1 MDQVLPAPVFSAI
14 GQAIEAVYSLKPL
27 IEPTCF
33 MVPEFVRTA
42 VQGLAD
48 SIGFDV
54 ETLNMTLGLFL
65 AYPLGLVMQVM
76 PYGKVRHIFS
86 FLLGAFLLQFIVGV
100 QWIHHVA
107 SSLVAYAMLAMM
119 PRSVSK
125 NAVPV
130 FAMLYMTA
138 GHLHRQFINYL
149 GWDMDFTG
157 SQMVLTI
164 KLYSL
169 AYNLYDGEHLA
180 AGGTDRASSRCKHL
194 ALDKLPGL
202 IEYLGYTFCFANII
216 AGPAYEYKY
225 YADACDG
232 SLLYDKAGKPKGKIP
247 SNVWPTVA
255 PLLQSILHLGIFV
268 VVGSKFPVL
277 DPDDP
282 QRNIPAFLS
291 EKILAQPW
299 VMRYGYCWLGLFFS
313 RQKYYFAWKNAE
325 GSNNLWYA
333 GFEGFD
339 DKGDAKGWDIASNID
354 VLKFETAPNLKKLT
368 GAWNKKTANW
378 LGRYVYTRTGG
389 SLVATYGLSAFW
401 HGFYPG
407 YYMFFLTVPLIT
419 ACERIGR
426 KKISPHFGDSMVYR
440 VLCMVVTTVVV
451 SYAIAPFQ
459 MLAFEW
465 SLAVLKNHYFFGHIV
480 CIIFYAVVS
489 QMKTPKKKEA

>member
-1 MDQVLPAPVFSAI
+1 MDQVLPASVFSAI
-14 GQAIEAVYSLKPL
+14 GKGIDAIYSLQPL
-27 IEPTCF
+27 VEPTCF
-33 MVPEFVRTA
+33 LVPTFVRTA
-42 VQGLAD
+42 IADLAD
-48 SIGFDV
+48 SIGFDA
-54 ETLNMTLGLFL
+54 ETLSMTLGLFL
-65 AYPLGLVMQVM
+65 AYPLGIVMQSM
-76 PYGKVRHIFS
+76 PYGKVRHLFS
-86 FLLGAFLLQFIVGV
+86 FLLGAFLLQFIIGV
-100 QWIHHVA
+100 QWIHHA
-107 SSLVAYAMLAMM
+107 ITCLVAYVMLAVL
-119 PRSVSK
+119 PRNVSK
-125 NAVPV
+125 TAVPI
-130 FAMLYMTA
+130 FIMIYMTG

-169 AYNLYDGEHLA
+169 AYNLYDGDHLA
-180 AGGTDRASSRCKHL
+180 KGGTDRASTRCKHL
-194 ALDKLPGL
+194 SLEKLPGI

-232 SLLYDKAGKPKGKIP
+232 SLLYDKSGKPKGKIP

-255 PLLQSILHLGIFV
+255 PLLFSILHLGIFV
-268 VVGSKFPVL
+268 VGNGMFPVL
-277 DPDDP
+277 DAADP

-291 EKILAQPW
+291 EKILAYPW
-299 VMRYGYCWLGLFFS
+299 LKRYAYCWAGLFFV

-339 DKGDAKGWDIASNID
+339 ENGKAKGFDIACNMNVIE
-354 VLKFETAPNLKKLT
+354 FETAPCLKKLT
-368 GAWNKKTANW
+368 AAWNKKTANW

-407 YYMFFLTVPLIT
+407 YYMFFLTVPLVT

-426 KKISPHFGDSMVYR
+426 KKISPLFGDSMMYHLVS
-440 VLCMVVTTVVV
+440 VIVTSVVV
-451 SYAIAPFQ
+451 NYSIMPFQ

-465 SLAVLKNHYFFGHIV
+465 SWAILKNHYFFGHGV
-480 CIIFYAVVS
+480 CIVFYGVVS
-489 QMKTPKKKEA
+489 QMKTPKKKDA